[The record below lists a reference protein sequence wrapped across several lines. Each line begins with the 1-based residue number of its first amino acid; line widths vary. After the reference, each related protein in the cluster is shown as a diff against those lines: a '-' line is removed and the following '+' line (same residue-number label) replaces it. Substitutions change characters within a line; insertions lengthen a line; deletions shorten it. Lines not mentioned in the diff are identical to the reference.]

1 VAREITKTAGTVMRA
16 RAIKIM
22 RETTRNSIIKFCGVL
37 VASAALAAPALAES
51 GDDDKFNPNMT
62 SCEMVYNLSGWSV
75 GYSTSKGEGRITCS
89 NGQKAEVTIV
99 SKAGGLTVG
108 KSKIVGG
115 IGRFTPVQKID
126 ELFGSYAKA
135 EAHAGAGDSAKA
147 AVVTK
152 GEISLTLAGQ
162 GQGVDLGVAIGNFV
176 IKPVVTPTS
185 K

>member
-1 VAREITKTAGTVMRA
+1 
-16 RAIKIM
+16 
-22 RETTRNSIIKFCGVL
+22 
-37 VASAALAAPALAES
+37 
-51 GDDDKFNPNMT
+51 
-62 SCEMVYNLSGWSV
+62 
-75 GYSTSKGEGRITCS
+75 
-89 NGQKAEVTIV
+89 V

-176 IKPVVTPTS
+176 IKPVVTPKS